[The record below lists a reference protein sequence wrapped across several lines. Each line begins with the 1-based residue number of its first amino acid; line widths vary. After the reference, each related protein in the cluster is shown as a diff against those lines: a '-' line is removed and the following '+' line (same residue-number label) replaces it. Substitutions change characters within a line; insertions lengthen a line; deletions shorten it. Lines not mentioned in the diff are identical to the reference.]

1 MGILNFRNPGRA
13 WRVYGKS
20 LLRYSTPRKVANA
33 LRTEYAY
40 RRGITDVASAPF
52 ILFLEPLY
60 YCNLECPF
68 CDRQVFPEARKN
80 SAGRLSLPL
89 YDRILDEI
97 GDYLFQCQIFGQG
110 EPMLD
115 WNLTR
120 TIIEKTH
127 RRRIFTLLSTNC
139 TLITPQIAQEVVQCG
154 LDHLVCA
161 IDGMSQESYGMYRV
175 GGVLEDALDGLSR
188 IAEARRSSKSRT
200 EVEWQF
206 LVHGHNQHEMA
217 DARRLARKLGVFI
230 RFAPLRG
237 MEFNAELRQY
247 WQTDGLQRDVQPGNY
262 LHDWP
267 CYFLWRSLVL
277 NSNAKVARCLVYQ
290 NVAEFA
296 DLNNMS
302 VLEAYNHPTIQ
313 RARQLFHRGP
323 VSPGDFPAPCN
334 TCSFYQRHHGGPLQD
349 KPASLGLSLHILKNG
364 GLEATAPRHAMTGHA
379 DQSNVLVH

>member
-13 WRVYGKS
+13 LRVYGRS
-20 LLRYSTPRKVANA
+20 LLYYSSPRKILNA

-40 RRGITDVASAPF
+40 RTRVADVRSAPF

-68 CDRQVFPEARKN
+68 CDRQVFPDARKN
-80 SAGRLSLPL
+80 SAGKLSMAL
-89 YDRILDEI
+89 YDKILDEI

-115 WNLTR
+115 WPLSR
-120 TIIEKTH
+120 QIIEKTH
-127 RRRIFTLLSTNC
+127 ARKIFTLLSTNS
-139 TLITPQIAQEVVQCG
+139 TLITPKIAREVVQCG

-161 IDGMSQESYGMYRV
+161 IDGMSQETYAMYRV
-175 GGVLEDALDGLSR
+175 GGVWEEAIDGMSQILEQ
-188 IAEARRSSKSRT
+188 RRKTKSPM
-200 EVEWQF
+200 EIEWQF
-206 LVHGHNQHEMA
+206 LVHGHNQHEVQSA
-217 DARRLARKLGVFI
+217 KQLARKLGVFI

-237 MEFNAELRQY
+237 MEFNPELQQY
-247 WQTDGLQRDVQPGNY
+247 WKTEGLQRDVEPGKY

-290 NVAEFA
+290 NVAEYA
-296 DLNNMS
+296 DLNTMP

-313 RARQLFHRGP
+313 RARQLFSRKP
-323 VSPGDFPAPCN
+323 VPPGEFPAPCD
-334 TCSFYQRHHGGPLQD
+334 TCSFYQREHGGPLLD
-349 KPASLGLSLHILKNG
+349 KPASLGLSLRVLARG
-364 GLEATAPRHAMTGHA
+364 GLEATPEQKIGLAELGV
-379 DQSNVLVH
+379 SS